1 MSRETDTPSSGPNGR
16 GGAAYPSGTPPYGT
30 PTVSDGGTEADRSAT
45 RPEERKTETTL
56 TTRIRINIPGS
67 RPIPPVVVRKPV
79 ADAEGSGDT
88 RTGSGAGAG
97 NEANAPGAATP
108 RGTGTAEPSAEPG
121 QSGQSGQSGE
131 DKPTSDWFAPR
142 KSGSGKPGQGGG
154 STNGAGLPGG
164 SGPAA
169 GGPADTRSGGPAAG
183 GSGAG
188 GSGAGRPGGVV
199 GSMSRPGG
207 SRSGGTNGAG
217 LPGGATGGPVA
228 PGHGGGTGSFDVTE
242 ALAAGPLGNGS
253 RPAPG
258 REGGETRRDDLPY
271 FSEND
276 RLGQNGQ
283 GGYGGQGAPPG
294 YGDAGGPGGPGPQ
307 GPSGPT
313 GGPVTGDGP
322 LAPPAGGPGGFNEQ
336 GGPGG
341 FESGRSGGPGSFD
354 DPGRPGG
361 PGAFN
366 EPGRSSGPGGFDEPG
381 GPGGPGGF
389 NEPGR
394 SGGPGSFDDAGRP
407 GGPGAFDE
415 PGRSGGPGGFDD
427 PGGPG
432 GPGAFNEPGRS
443 GGPGGFNEPG
453 RSGGPGSFD
462 DPGRPGTPGGPAG
475 PGAPGA
481 FNEPGRPGGPGAP
494 AGPGAPTGPGGIGGP
509 AGTGGPGGPAGTAKS
524 GGPVAPG
531 APGAPGGPG
540 ALGGPGGP
548 GGAPGTAAPTGHG
561 AAGHG
566 GPGGGMSDDTA
577 ILTPQKPAPEPPD
590 GQSYGPRHD
599 NVSGHTVTSGIPVV
613 PPGAASSFGPGA
625 PGDGPVPHT
634 APKLPEPVSP
644 PPASSSKAPKKKGRN
659 KLVLLA
665 AGLVVVAGGVYGAGL
680 LMNRTDVPKGTSVLG
695 VDIGG
700 TTRDG
705 AVKKLNDAFDGRVG
719 KPLKLSVDGKTVSLD
734 PDKAGL
740 QFDMDATA
748 DAAAKSDYNPVSV
761 IGSLFG
767 NHRVVTPVM
776 PVDEEK
782 LHASLENAA
791 GGSGASTDGT
801 IKFEGGKAV
810 PVYGKTGKGI
820 DVAKSTA
827 AVEEAYRTQVE
838 TGNPGTVNLPTT
850 TRQPTVSNAEVDRM
864 LKEVA
869 QPAMSDLATVRTDAA
884 HSIDF
889 GRVSLPKILSF
900 KAVDGKLVD
909 TYNLKA
915 LQEAYGTTFEGVKI
929 DGASGKRDVLPQDVV
944 TALREALRGKT
955 PAERIGV
962 IDTKPN

>member
-30 PTVSDGGTEADRSAT
+30 PTVSDSGTEAGRSAT

-79 ADAEGSGDT
+79 ADAAGTGDT
-88 RTGSGAGAG
+88 GTGSGAGAG
-97 NEANAPGAATP
+97 NDATAPGTATP
-108 RGTGTAEPSAEPG
+108 RGTGTVEPPAE
-121 QSGQSGQSGE
+121 SGQSAQSG
-131 DKPTSDWFAPR
+131 DDRPTSDWFAPR
-142 KSGSGKPGQGGG
+142 KSGSGKPGQGSG

-169 GGPADTRSGGPAAG
+169 GGSGAGGPGAG
-183 GSGAG
+183 GTGSG

-199 GSMSRPGG
+199 GSMGRPGG

-253 RPAPG
+253 RPGPG
-258 REGGETRRDDLPY
+258 TDGGETRRDDLPY

-276 RLGQNGQ
+276 RLGGQDGQ
-283 GGYGGQGAPPG
+283 GGYGGQSGQGAPSG
-294 YGDAGGPGGPGPQ
+294 FGDPGGPGTQ
-307 GPSGPT
+307 GPAGPT
-313 GGPVTGDGP
+313 GGPVTGSGP
-322 LAPPAGGPGGFNEQ
+322 MIPPTGGPGGPGGFNEQ

-341 FESGRSGGPGSFD
+341 PGAFDEPGGPGGPGAFDAPGGPGGPGGFGEPGRSGGPG
-354 DPGRPGG
+354 
-361 PGAFN
+361 A
-366 EPGRSSGPGGFDEPG
+366 FDEPG

-394 SGGPGSFDDAGRP
+394 SGGPGSFNEQ
-407 GGPGAFDE
+407 GGPSGPGPFDE
-415 PGRSGGPGGFDD
+415 
-427 PGGPG
+427 
-432 GPGAFNEPGRS
+432 
-443 GGPGGFNEPG
+443 
-453 RSGGPGSFD
+453 
-462 DPGRPGTPGGPAG
+462 PGRPGTPGGP
-475 PGAPGA
+475 GA
-481 FNEPGRPGGPGAP
+481 FNESGRPGGPGAP
-494 AGPGAPTGPGGIGGP
+494 AGPGAMSGP
-509 AGTGGPGGPAGTAKS
+509 AGTGGPGGPAGTANPGRP
-524 GGPVAPG
+524 GGPG
-531 APGAPGGPG
+531 GTGKPGAPGGPG
-540 ALGGPGGP
+540 APSGPGGP
-548 GGAPGTAAPTGHG
+548 GPLGGAPGAAAPTGHG
-561 AAGHG
+561 AAGP

-590 GQSYGPRHD
+590 GQGYGPRHD

-613 PPGAASSFGPGA
+613 PPGAASPFGPGA
-625 PGDGPVPHT
+625 PGDGPAPHT

-665 AGLVVVAGGVYGAGL
+665 AAVVVAAGGVYGAGL
-680 LMNRTDVPKGTSVLG
+680 LMNRTDVPKGTTVLG

-705 AVKKLNDAFDGRVG
+705 AVKKLDDAFDDRVG

-734 PDKAGL
+734 PDNAGL

-748 DAAAKSDYNPVSV
+748 DSAAKSDYNPVSV
-761 IGSLFG
+761 ISSLFG
-767 NHRVVTPVM
+767 DHRVVKPVM

-782 LHASLENAA
+782 LHASLEDAA
-791 GGSGASTDGT
+791 GGSGSASDGT

-810 PVYGKTGKGI
+810 PVYGKVGKGI
-820 DVAKSTA
+820 DLAKSTT
-827 AVEEAYRTQVE
+827 AVEEAYRSQVE
-838 TGNPGTVNLPTT
+838 TGAAGTVSLPTT

-864 LKEVA
+864 LKEFA

-889 GRVSLPKILSF
+889 GPVSLPKILGF

-909 TYNLKA
+909 TYDLKA
-915 LQEAYGTTFEGVKI
+915 LREAYGTTFQGVQI
-929 DGASGKRDVLPQDVV
+929 EGASGKRDVTPQDVV
-944 TALREALRGKT
+944 SALRKALRGKT
-955 PAERIGV
+955 PAERVGV
-962 IDTKPN
+962 IDTKPS

>member
-30 PTVSDGGTEADRSAT
+30 PTVSDAGTDAGRSAT

-79 ADAEGSGDT
+79 ADAEGQADT
-88 RTGSGAGAG
+88 DTHGEAPTAPGTAPSTGAG
-97 NEANAPGAATP
+97 PGP
-108 RGTGTAEPSAEPG
+108 VEPPAEPAQQG
-121 QSGQSGQSGE
+121 D
-131 DKPTSDWFAPR
+131 DKPASDWFAPR
-142 KSGSGKPGQGGG
+142 KSGGGKGGPGSG

-164 SGPAA
+164 SRPAPGTSGA
-169 GGPADTRSGGPAAG
+169 GGPAAG
-183 GSGAG
+183 ASGGARP
-188 GSGAGRPGGVV
+188 GAGRPGGVV
-199 GSMSRPGG
+199 GSMGAPGG

-258 REGGETRRDDLPY
+258 GGGEPRRDDLPY
-271 FSEND
+271 FSDNGRD
-276 RLGQNGQ
+276 GQNGQ
-283 GGYGGQGAPPG
+283 NGQAGYGGQPG
-294 YGDAGGPGGPGPQ
+294 GPSAADGFGTPGGPGSR
-307 GPSGPT
+307 GPAGPT

-322 LAPPAGGPGGFNEQ
+322 MVPPAGAGFDEQ

-341 FESGRSGGPGSFD
+341 PGGFGAPGGPGAPGAFD
-354 DPGRPGG
+354 APGGPGGPGGFGNEPGGPAGPGAFDAPGGRGGPDGFGDPARPGAPEAFNDPGRPGG
-361 PGAFN
+361 PGAPGAFN
-366 EPGRSSGPGGFDEPG
+366 AP
-381 GPGGPGGF
+381 
-389 NEPGR
+389 
-394 SGGPGSFDDAGRP
+394 GRP
-407 GGPGAFDE
+407 GGPGAI
-415 PGRSGGPGGFDD
+415 GGGPGG
-427 PGGPG
+427 
-432 GPGAFNEPGRS
+432 
-443 GGPGGFNEPG
+443 
-453 RSGGPGSFD
+453 
-462 DPGRPGTPGGPAG
+462 PGGPAG
-475 PGAPGA
+475 PGAQ
-481 FNEPGRPGGPGAP
+481 GGTP
-494 AGPGAPTGPGGIGGP
+494 
-509 AGTGGPGGPAGTAKS
+509 
-524 GGPVAPG
+524 APG
-531 APGAPGGPG
+531 AAGP
-540 ALGGPGGP
+540 
-548 GGAPGTAAPTGHG
+548 
-561 AAGHG
+561 

-590 GQSYGPRHD
+590 GQGYGPRHD

-613 PPGAASSFGPGA
+613 PSGAASPFGPGA
-625 PGDGPVPHT
+625 PGDGPVPHA

-665 AGLVVVAGGVYGAGL
+665 VGVVVLAGGVYGAGL
-680 LMNRTDVPKGTSVLG
+680 LMNRTDVPKGTTVLG

-705 AVKKLNDAFDGRVG
+705 AVRKLDEAFDKNAGRE
-719 KPLKLSVDGKTVSLD
+719 LKLSLGGKTVALD
-734 PDKAGL
+734 PDNAGL

-761 IGSLFG
+761 IASLFG

-782 LHASLENAA
+782 LHASLEAAA
-791 GGSGASTDGT
+791 GGSGATTDGT
-801 IKFEGGKAV
+801 IEFKGGKAV
-810 PVYGKTGKGI
+810 PVYGKTGKGV
-820 DVAKSTA
+820 DLAKSTA

-838 TGNPGTVNLPTT
+838 TGTAGTVNLPTT
-850 TRQPTVSNAEVDRM
+850 TRRPTVSNAEVDRV
-864 LKEVA
+864 LKDFA
-869 QPAMSDLATVRTDAA
+869 QPAMSAKAIVQTDAA
-884 HSIDF
+884 HSIPF
-889 GRVSLPKILSF
+889 GALSLPKILSF
-900 KAVDGKLVD
+900 KAIDGKLVD

-915 LQEAYGTTFEGVKI
+915 LQEAYGKTFEGVQI
-929 DGASGKRDVLPQDVV
+929 EGASGKRDVLPQDVV
-944 TALREALRGKT
+944 TALRKALRGKT